1 MQKANDVLAL
11 PGFEL
16 VLNDQH
22 AERGVARDRLQ
33 PQLSHHLRASRGFEG
48 ELHAEMNPKYMK

>member
-22 AERGVARDRLQ
+22 AARGVARDRLQ
-33 PQLSHHLRASRGFEG
+33 PQLSHHLRAS
-48 ELHAEMNPKYMK
+48 